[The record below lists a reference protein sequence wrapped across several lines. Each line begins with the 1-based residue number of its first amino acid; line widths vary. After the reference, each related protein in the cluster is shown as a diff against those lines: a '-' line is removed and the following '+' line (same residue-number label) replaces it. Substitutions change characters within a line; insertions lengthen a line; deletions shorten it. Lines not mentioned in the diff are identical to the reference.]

1 MEEDLSSVIPDVT
14 LLSLSEAVRA
24 MKRWEELWKSLG
36 GSESFG
42 SRGHTSSSKML
53 STDITQHSTYYRM
66 NEYVNLSRKKL
77 VFSRWGCVGIKHG
90 FMEEKFQLSIEE

>member
-1 MEEDLSSVIPDVT
+1 MIPDVT

-24 MKRWEELWKSLG
+24 MKRWEELRKSLG

-42 SRGHTSSSKML
+42 SRGHISSKML
-53 STDITQHSTYYRM
+53 STDITQHSTYYQM